1 MTYVRNLFRDL
12 YRRHGFENPQQ
23 WDWDAARAPPRPL
36 STETDDRPGTAGAVA
51 RPGTADTLSTRP
63 APTPQSQRR
72 AARAARRA
80 FFGGELFSCDRPSPG
95 GCTRRP
101 RSTPT
106 QQTPPRRP
114 SASGAPDHAA
124 LIADVGWKNV
134 YASRKRAVGRQ
145 SPSLRGPAWP
155 WILRRGTSKRAKRHE
170 QVLVHELRDYETSGG
185 DLDAIRQHIGDAASA
200 RVWDMFLT
208 DYKCFSRTG

>member
-23 WDWDAARAPPRPL
+23 WDWNAARASPRPL

-51 RPGTADTLSTRP
+51 PPRTAGAVAPPRTADTLSTWS
-63 APTPQSQRR
+63 APKNQ
-72 AARAARRA
+72 
-80 FFGGELFSCDRPSPG
+80 
-95 GCTRRP
+95 
-101 RSTPT
+101 
-106 QQTPPRRP
+106 
-114 SASGAPDHAA
+114 DHAA
-124 LIADVGWKNV
+124 LIAGVQWKNV
-134 YASRKRAVGRQ
+134 YAATGVGPQ

-185 DLDAIRQHIGDAASA
+185 DLDAIRQHIDDAASA

-208 DYKCFSRTG
+208 NYKCFVRTA